1 MIRLWRRI
9 KYGDTNKQP
18 KYISKKDKWLYK
30 NKWYTNTA
38 MYKLLGLKEKQYSY
52 ELRNK
57 DGNYDY
63 YTTNNFNSVIEAVY
77 PDPFK
82 IRFPHPEEYDANEN
96 RILNTLIYNAL
107 KDYSN
112 EVKEHIRKFQDKYI
126 KK

>member
-1 MIRLWRRI
+1 MIRLWRKI
-9 KYGDTNKQP
+9 IYGDTNKYP

-30 NKWYTNTA
+30 NKWYTNAA

-82 IRFPHPEEYDANEN
+82 IRFPHPEEYDTNEN
-96 RILNTLIYNAL
+96 RILNILIYNAL

-112 EVKEHIRKFQDKYI
+112 EVKEHISKFQDKYI

>member
-18 KYISKKDKWLYK
+18 KYIIKKDKWLYK
-30 NKWYTNTA
+30 NKWYTNIA
-38 MYKLLGLKEKQYSY
+38 MYKLLDLKEKQYSY

-82 IRFPHPEEYDANEN
+82 IRFPHPEEYDTNEN

-112 EVKEHIRKFQDKYI
+112 EVKEQISKFQDKYI

>member
-9 KYGDTNKQP
+9 KYGDTDKQP
-18 KYISKKDKWLYK
+18 KYIIKKDKWLYK

-52 ELRNK
+52 ELRNE

-82 IRFPHPEEYDANEN
+82 IRFPHPEEYDTNEN

>member
-9 KYGDTNKQP
+9 KYGDTDKQP
-18 KYISKKDKWLYK
+18 KYIIKKDKWLYK

-52 ELRNK
+52 ELINK

-82 IRFPHPEEYDANEN
+82 IRFPHPEEYDTNEN

>member
-1 MIRLWRRI
+1 MIRLWRKI
-9 KYGDTNKQP
+9 IYGDTNKYP

-30 NKWYTNTA
+30 NKWYTNAA

-82 IRFPHPEEYDANEN
+82 IRFPHPEEYDTNEN
-96 RILNTLIYNAL
+96 RILNILIYNAL

-112 EVKEHIRKFQDKYI
+112 EVKEHISKFQE
-126 KK
+126 KKKKK

>member
-9 KYGDTNKQP
+9 KYGDTDKQP
-18 KYISKKDKWLYK
+18 KYIIKKDKWLYK

-82 IRFPHPEEYDANEN
+82 IRFPHPEEYDTNEN

>member
-1 MIRLWRRI
+1 MIRLWRKI
-9 KYGDTNKQP
+9 IYGDTNKQP
-18 KYISKKDKWLYK
+18 KYIIKKDKWLYK

-38 MYKLLGLKEKQYSY
+38 MYKLLGLKGKQYSY

-82 IRFPHPEEYDANEN
+82 IRFPHPEEYDTNEN

>member
-1 MIRLWRRI
+1 MIRLWRKI
-9 KYGDTNKQP
+9 IYGDTNKYP

-30 NKWYTNTA
+30 NKWYTNAA

-82 IRFPHPEEYDANEN
+82 IRFPHPEEYDTNEN
-96 RILNTLIYNAL
+96 RILNILIYNAL

-112 EVKEHIRKFQDKYI
+112 EVKEHISKFQDKYI
-126 KK
+126 NK

>member
-1 MIRLWRRI
+1 MIRLWRKI
-9 KYGDTNKQP
+9 IYGDTNKYP

-30 NKWYTNTA
+30 NKWYANAA

-82 IRFPHPEEYDANEN
+82 IRFPHPEEYDTNEN

-107 KDYSN
+107 KDYSD

>member
-9 KYGDTNKQP
+9 KYGDTNKYP

-30 NKWYTNTA
+30 NKWYTNVA

-63 YTTNNFNSVIEAVY
+63 YTTNNFNSVIEVVY

-107 KDYSN
+107 KEYSN
-112 EVKEHIRKFQDKYI
+112 EVKEHISKFQDKYI